1 MTRQAVREMKRAL
14 HAGCRTG
21 ADDRKVALSKECALS
36 LLRRSI
42 NFGHVR
48 LAVIRLNAAVSAGAQ
63 VPAEH
68 WRYCLQAAHTSNDA
82 KLQKLFLAAAEQA
95 RERMAEVAQAH

>member
-48 LAVIRLNAAVSAGAQ
+48 LAVIRLSAAVSAGAQ
-63 VPAEH
+63 VPVEH
-68 WRYCLQAAHTSNDA
+68 WQYCYQAAHASQDA
-82 KLQKLFLAAAEQA
+82 MLQKLFVAAAEQA
-95 RERMAEVAQAH
+95 RQRVAEFVEAH